1 MSTKGILY
9 FFLRHAQELQPVMFI
24 VHWLISTSRKRI
36 QLRFQVVGGQMTQ
49 VGLGLYKLVDLETT
63 KSRINIASIRFY
75 HVNPNQD
82 CIFIWSFLL
91 NFSKCDKFSM
101 VVVDLSSLRG
111 PKSLG
116 GCLFSICFRC
126 VTQGKFAKPTGS
138 ASRTP
143 IGRQVWRQRR
153 CVRVGYAF
161 YSVYWYAF
169 RGASLPLGKRQQ
181 KFTMRPACGS

>member
-1 MSTKGILY
+1 MI
-9 FFLRHAQELQPVMFI
+9 
-24 VHWLISTSRKRI
+24 
-36 QLRFQVVGGQMTQ
+36 Q
-49 VGLGLYKLVDLETT
+49 VGLGFYKLVDLETA

-82 CIFIWSFLL
+82 CILIWSFLL

-126 VTQGKFAKPTGS
+126 V
-138 ASRTP
+138 
-143 IGRQVWRQRR
+143 RQENLQNPQVAL
-153 CVRVGYAF
+153 GE
-161 YSVYWYAF
+161 
-169 RGASLPLGKRQQ
+169 PL
-181 KFTMRPACGS
+181 